1 MFSSNLYITFYFTPN
16 YLWLSHKFPY
26 SFLLFHS
33 RLVVWFVSHCNAYS
47 GRDQIAKN
55 LYESLNSMK
64 RKNLLNSTNL
74 ITSKYGRC
82 GNRIIEKWSNDENQ
96 ELSHNKFYLSFE
108 NSKCP
113 GYITEKLF
121 KIINADMS
129 ENPPVP
135 IVMGAKKSWYTM
147 NLPPKSFIH
156 VDDFAS
162 TYELARYLIFLNSN
176 HTEYLKFLEWRKHY
190 KKAQVDSIGCQICKN
205 LFEHSLSQ
213 QNDTLV
219 IRNFLDFWNK
229 AKCENKYTRDRTLKN
244 S

>member
-1 MFSSNLYITFYFTPN
+1 MKP
-16 YLWLSHKFPY
+16 
-26 SFLLFHS
+26 
-33 RLVVWFVSHCNAYS
+33 
-47 GRDQIAKN
+47 KN
-55 LYESLNSMK
+55 FLNS
-64 RKNLLNSTNL
+64 RNLS
-74 ITSKYGRC
+74 TSKYGRC
-82 GNRIIEKWSNDENQ
+82 GNRVIEKWSNDENQ

-147 NLPPKSFIH
+147 NLPPTSFIH

-162 TYELARYLIFLNSN
+162 TDELAIYLIFLNSN
-176 HTEYLKFLEWRKHY
+176 HTEYLKHLEWRKYY

-205 LFEHSLSQ
+205 LFEDSSSQ
-213 QNDTLV
+213 HKNTLV
-219 IRNFLDFWNK
+219 IENFLEFWNK
-229 AKCENKYTRDRTLKN
+229 AKCDPKYT
-244 S
+244 